1 VKKITIDLEFIK
13 PFFLNNL
20 TNPLKL
26 DMFTLGDLEIK
37 VLKALSEK
45 PVSTIWLYDSL
56 TKKGITKLAFEN
68 AIKTLEKKKLVYS
81 ESLSL
86 RLTENGRKMLTILEA
101 H

>member
-1 VKKITIDLEFIK
+1 
-13 PFFLNNL
+13 
-20 TNPLKL
+20 
-26 DMFTLGDLEIK
+26 MFMLGDLEIR

-45 PVSTIWLYDSL
+45 PISSIWLYETL
-56 TKKGITKLAFEN
+56 TKNGVKKLAFEN
-68 AIKTLEKKKLVYS
+68 AIRTREKKKLVFS